1 MLEAVVPLCTA
12 IVTGMAVLTQR
23 VHNRITDLDKR
34 LDSIELNMAQKY
46 VTKDDLT
53 EIINRMETQMVRIE
67 DKLDRIVM
75 AIPKA

>member
-34 LDSIELNMAQKY
+34 CDAIELNMAQKY

-53 EIINRMETQMVRIE
+53 EIINRVETQMVRIE

-75 AIPKA
+75 AIPKV

>member
-34 LDSIELNMAQKY
+34 LDSIELNMAQQY

-53 EIINRMETQMVRIE
+53 EIINRVETQMVRIE
-67 DKLDRIVM
+67 DKLDRIAM

>member
-23 VHNRITDLDKR
+23 VHNRINDLDKR
-34 LDSIELNMAQKY
+34 CDSIELNMAQQY

-53 EIINRMETQMVRIE
+53 EIINRVETQMVRIE